1 MINSNLT
8 VIMYVHIYTVMMSN
22 VAYIT
27 TEVDESRDYATLHTA
42 RNTEDSCQSKP
53 VVCVGRGYNHLQRES
68 VKSSIISSGDG
79 HLSYSNIDST
89 AQYLVCVYNV
99 MCLVLMYY
107 GTRRIS
113 SMLKCNTI
121 LSVVV
126 LGRLIY
132 TLID

>member
-1 MINSNLT
+1 MLHFLIYGFKINDQFQFDRHH
-8 VIMYVHIYTVMMSN
+8 VHNVIYTVMMSN

-42 RNTEDSCQSKP
+42 GNTEDSCQSKP

-99 MCLVLMYY
+99 MCLVLNAPW
-107 GTRRIS
+107 
-113 SMLKCNTI
+113 NTKDFKH
-121 LSVVV
+121 VEV
-126 LGRLIY
+126 
-132 TLID
+132 